1 MKKIIITLF
10 VAAAIA
16 VSCKNEEKQSSENET
31 SEKELRRSDILEE
44 RADRLKVGDEVLLR
58 GEYIYTEEAAVLYG
72 NDFVYGVTLDEK
84 AKELAQQVESYKRED
99 FDMVPVILKAKVK
112 DNPKEEGWDKI
123 IEIKNIVKVSE
134 PTSEPAIKVKGE

>member
-16 VSCKNEEKQSSENET
+16 VSCKNEEKQSSEKQPEL
-31 SEKELRRSDILEE
+31 KELKSENTS
-44 RADRLKVGDEVLLR
+44 GEVLLK
-58 GEYIYTEEAAVLYG
+58 GEFIYTEEASVLKG
-72 NDFVYGVTLDEK
+72 NDFIYGVELNDK

-99 FDMVPVILKAKVK
+99 YDMVPVILKAKVK
-112 DNPKEEGWDKI
+112 NNPSEEGWDKI

>member
-16 VSCKNEEKQSSENET
+16 VSCKNEEKQSSEKQPEV
-31 SEKELRRSDILEE
+31 KELKSENTS
-44 RADRLKVGDEVLLR
+44 DEVLLR

>member
-1 MKKIIITLF
+1 M
-10 VAAAIA
+10 
-16 VSCKNEEKQSSENET
+16 
-31 SEKELRRSDILEE
+31 
-44 RADRLKVGDEVLLR
+44 LLR
-58 GEYIYTEEAAVLYG
+58 GEYIYTDEAAVLYG

-112 DNPKEEGWDKI
+112 DNPNEEGWDKI

>member
-16 VSCKNEEKQSSENET
+16 VSCKNEEKQSSENEA

-99 FDMVPVILKAKVK
+99 FETFFATLFSLVFSRIFFVHSGETSPTHQIFKPPLDITRRTQDTEIL
-112 DNPKEEGWDKI
+112 
-123 IEIKNIVKVSE
+123 
-134 PTSEPAIKVKGE
+134 